1 MYVISEDQID
11 YILAD
16 IAAQGV
22 TDEHLQNNILDH
34 VCCLLENSAEP
45 ILDFEASYRKHIESF
60 YKTNLKEIEV
70 EANLLVHFKHYYLMK
85 KFMLMSGMIGAGILL
100 LGNFFKFMH
109 WPGASFLLLTG
120 ITLLALVFI
129 PIMFFLKIKENQSV
143 AEKLFLG
150 VGLVLASAF
159 SLSVLFKLMH
169 WPGANIL
176 GNISLF
182 GAILVFSP
190 LYLVYGFKSK
200 DNRTNVLI
208 TTILII
214 AAAGM
219 LYSLTAIRISRSVQ
233 ESTWMVVENNQKSNE
248 SFREV
253 CLSNLSKD
261 TTEKGKINYQ
271 NCLNLMQKSD
281 SLKCYLIYT
290 VTGITG
296 NTNYNS
302 LVDVNPNDLIIGK
315 LLPTDNSQ
323 VKELSQFELGLNQI
337 YGSSNQAFDIEWAKQ
352 NIFGLRISEIF
363 IRINDIERDALIY
376 ALK

>member
-1 MYVISEDQID
+1 
-11 YILAD
+11 
-16 IAAQGV
+16 
-22 TDEHLQNNILDH
+22 
-34 VCCLLENSAEP
+34 
-45 ILDFEASYRKHIESF
+45 
-60 YKTNLKEIEV
+60 
-70 EANLLVHFKHYYLMK
+70 
-85 KFMLMSGMIGAGILL
+85 
-100 LGNFFKFMH
+100 
-109 WPGASFLLLTG
+109 
-120 ITLLALVFI
+120 VFI
-129 PIMFFLKIKENQSV
+129 
-143 AEKLFLG
+143 
-150 VGLVLASAF
+150 
-159 SLSVLFKLMH
+159 
-169 WPGANIL
+169 
-176 GNISLF
+176 
-182 GAILVFSP
+182 
-190 LYLVYGFKSK
+190 
-200 DNRTNVLI
+200 
-208 TTILII
+208 TIIFII
-214 AAAGM
+214 VVAGM

-281 SLKCYLIYT
+281 SLKWYLIYT

>member
-281 SLKCYLIYT
+281 SLKWYLIYT

-337 YGSSNQAFDIEWAKQ
+337 YGSSNQAFDLEWAKQ

>member
-60 YKTNLKEIEV
+60 YKNNLKEIEV
-70 EANLLVHFKHYYLMK
+70 EANLLINFKHYYLMK
-85 KFMLMSGMIGAGILL
+85 KFMLLSGMIGAGILL
-100 LGNFFKFMH
+100 LGNLFKFMH
-109 WPGASFLLLTG
+109 WPGAAILLLTG
-120 ITLLALVFI
+120 ITLLALIFI
-129 PIMFFLKIKENQSV
+129 PIMFYLKIKENQSV
-143 AEKLFLG
+143 AEKIFLS
-150 VGLVLASAF
+150 VGLILASAF
-159 SLSVLFKLMH
+159 CLSVLFKLLH
-169 WPGANIL
+169 WPGANLL

-214 AAAGM
+214 SAAGM
-219 LYSLTAIRISRSVQ
+219 LYSLIAIRISRTVQ
-233 ESTWMVVENNQKSNE
+233 ESSWMVVENNHKSNE
-248 SFREV
+248 NFRSL
-253 CLSNLSKD
+253 CLNTLSKD
-261 TTEKGKINYQ
+261 STQDGKEKYQ
-271 NCLNLMQKSD
+271 NCLSFLQKSD
-281 SLKCYLIYT
+281 SLKWHVIYT
-290 VTGITG
+290 ATGISG

-302 LVDVNPNDLIIGK
+302 LMDVNPNDLIIGK

-323 VKELSQFELGLNQI
+323 VRELIQFEAGLNQI

-363 IRINDIERDALIY
+363 IRINDIERDALLY